1 MSASPLIAIKQTN
14 LTNFVFIFILNFRAA
29 ELGRMLATANS
40 NRLEQLEGDPA
51 GLLQPAEVIFFFEDT
66 ESIAFD
72 PTQ

>member
-1 MSASPLIAIKQTN
+1 MSASPLATISQTN

-51 GLLQPAEVIFFFEDT
+51 GLLQPAKAIFFFEDT